1 LAGVRVSLMNDTADG
16 GDAAGDELNSIEN
29 LTGSTYADTLWGDN
43 NANVLTGAGGNDLL
57 IGYGGDD
64 GLMGGD
70 DSETLMGMDGV
81 DILKGF
87 GGADTL
93 NGGVN
98 GVRCWA
104 AAATIT
110 TGSTMRPMW

>member
-1 LAGVRVSLMNDTADG
+1 LAGVRVSLMNDAADG